1 MNGKTLASSSMN
13 VKSLD
18 ELDLNG
24 AVEIFK
30 KTKLYK
36 EKFSN
41 QERFNFRLEKSYLT
55 SFLYINEEKK

>member
-1 MNGKTLASSSMN
+1 MN

-36 EKFSN
+36 EKFSQQ